1 MTVSWGRRHAGSCLH
16 YTDRLA
22 APIAVA
28 LELGQAWEQEPFPA
42 PVVPIDPV
50 NSLQEARAR
59 MGWAVEH
66 GSFTLIGFSERPDG
80 EDFRALES
88 PPAQLVRER
97 EETTL
102 LVRDVQAAAVLARH
116 PGARS
121 VPDLAWIRF
130 DVSMDWDLVGFLAL
144 VSGEL
149 ARAGVPIGAVCGFH
163 RDHVFVAHEHLAKA
177 REALDRLFPKSDSS
191 ARAG

>member
-1 MTVSWGRRHAGSCLH
+1 
-16 YTDRLA
+16 
-22 APIAVA
+22 
-28 LELGQAWEQEPFPA
+28 
-42 PVVPIDPV
+42 VVPVDPV
-50 NSLQEARAR
+50 KSLQEARAR
-59 MGWAVEH
+59 MAWAVED
-66 GSFTLIGFSERPDG
+66 GSFTLIGFAERPDG
-80 EDFRALES
+80 EDFRSLES

-97 EETTL
+97 DETTL
-102 LVRDVQAAAVLARH
+102 LVRDVDAAAVLARH

-130 DVSMDWDLVGFLAL
+130 ELAMGWDLVGFLAL

-163 RDHVFVAHEHLAKA
+163 RDHVFVARTHLATA
-177 REALDRLFPKSDSS
+177 RATLDRLFPESDSS